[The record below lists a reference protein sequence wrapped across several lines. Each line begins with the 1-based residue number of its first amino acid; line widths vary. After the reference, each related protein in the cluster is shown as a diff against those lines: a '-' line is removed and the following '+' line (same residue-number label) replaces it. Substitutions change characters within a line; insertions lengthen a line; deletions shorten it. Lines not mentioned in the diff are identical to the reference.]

1 MQEHNH
7 FKLRQSVLD
16 GQNVLE
22 LTEMLDHNDVTFA
35 FHTGLRSL
43 LQAQASTET
52 ARDTT
57 ANSKNPL
64 ITANCYSHANL
75 PCKYS
80 CKVANYTLMA

>member
-22 LTEMLDHNDVTFA
+22 MTEMLDHNDVTLA
-35 FHTGLRSL
+35 LHTGLGGVL
-43 LQAQASTET
+43 KAQAGTET
-52 ARDTT
+52 AGYAT
-57 ANSKNPL
+57 ANSKNSL

-75 PCKYS
+75 PCKYC
-80 CKVANYTLMA
+80 CKVAN